1 MNKWSDIQD
10 LKKKKAL
17 LDIKYEA
24 CVFNGVDYD
33 GYADTPHGTV
43 YIKKPYIGDP
53 PKTKQEKADK
63 DKVIEALNNIN
74 QPERKEDDKERTN
87 KRAD

>member
-17 LDIKYEA
+17 LDEKWDNVLEIE
-24 CVFNGVDYD
+24 
-33 GYADTPHGTV
+33 PMLGTSGEGFYRTEEGWV
-43 YIKKPYIGDP
+43 HVS
-53 PKTKQEKADK
+53 EKDF
-63 DKVIEALNNIN
+63 IN

>member
-17 LDIKYEA
+17 LDEKYEKLEEIE
-24 CVFNGVDYD
+24 VLEPD
-33 GYADTPHGTV
+33 GSTHTLKIY
-43 YIKKPYIGDP
+43 
-53 PKTKQEKADK
+53 KT
-63 DKVIEALNNIN
+63 IN